1 MAHGR
6 AAVAAHRMKAL
17 YLLLSMILLALSP
30 AGSAL
35 AQVDINHADARTL
48 AESLD
53 GIGLVKAEAIVAY
66 RNAHGPFRKPEDLT
80 RVRGIGA
87 KTVEAN
93 RGAIVIVEAEAM
105 GDSRPRPFAAH

>member
-1 MAHGR
+1 MAQGR
-6 AAVAAHRMKAL
+6 AAFAAIRMKAL
-17 YLLLSMILLALSP
+17 HPLLFSILLALLP
-30 AGSAL
+30 ASAAL

-80 RVRGIGA
+80 RVQGIGA

-93 RGAIVIVEAEAM
+93 RDAIVIVEAGSTAEA
-105 GDSRPRPFAAH
+105 GSRPSVAH

>member
-1 MAHGR
+1 
-6 AAVAAHRMKAL
+6 MKAL
-17 YLLLSMILLALSP
+17 YPLLLTILLALLP
-30 AGSAL
+30 AATVR

-66 RNAHGPFRKPEDLT
+66 RTVHGPFRRPEDLT
-80 RVRGIGA
+80 RVRGIGS

-93 RGAIVIVEAEAM
+93 RDAIVIVGAHA
-105 GDSRPRPFAAH
+105 DAAAPGSSAPY

>member
-1 MAHGR
+1 MAQGR
-6 AAVAAHRMKAL
+6 AAFAAIRMKAL
-17 YLLLSMILLALSP
+17 HPLLFSILLALLP
-30 AGSAL
+30 ASVAL

-80 RVRGIGA
+80 RVQGIGA

-93 RGAIVIVEAEAM
+93 RDAIVIVEAGSTAEA
-105 GDSRPRPFAAH
+105 GSRPSVAH

>member
-1 MAHGR
+1 
-6 AAVAAHRMKAL
+6 MKSLHA
-17 YLLLSMILLALSP
+17 LLLMILLALLP
-30 AGSAL
+30 AASVR

-66 RNAHGPFRKPEDLT
+66 RSEHGPFRRPEDLT
-80 RVRGIGA
+80 RVRGIGS

-93 RGAIVIVEAEAM
+93 RDAIVIVGTHAN
-105 GDSRPRPFAAH
+105 AADPASSAPY